1 MVQLT
6 YQIQARQQTSLTPRL
21 QQSVKLLQMSTLD
34 FNQEVAQ
41 AIASNPF
48 LEDPADN
55 STSSG
60 TPWADPASDPA
71 CETDLPGQHNQENK
85 DTDQPANQ
93 KPHNDG
99 TIVERLEDNLS
110 DTPAAYS
117 GDYPRAYDHDHD
129 RAGNDVGM
137 WAQSQINLQDILR
150 ANLCGYELN
159 ARERCLTEFIIEA
172 LDPDGYLRTSFSDL
186 ADAKQFRPAVSD
198 SEWLTALKLV
208 QHLAAPGLGARDLS
222 ECLALQL
229 NALPDRTAGVELAL
243 GIVARALDQL
253 GRCDY
258 GGLTRLM
265 ACTEQ
270 QTKQACALIR
280 SLNPRPAASFTPVD
294 PSCYVVADAF
304 VRRVGK
310 LWVTMA
316 NQEAAPQVRLNNTYA
331 KLFRESHGGDRSP
344 MTHAL
349 QEARWLVRS
358 LEQRNSTIQRVA
370 QAIVARQQTFFD
382 YGAVALRPMMLSE
395 IADELGLHESTISRA
410 TSHKY
415 LACPGGIFEFKYF
428 FSRELATRSGGTCSA
443 MAVRALIREMIGE
456 ENPQEPLSDV
466 ALASK
471 LAHDGIVVARRTVS
485 KYRAQIKCPAAE
497 LRRSM

>member
-34 FNQEVAQ
+34 FNHEVAQ

-55 STSSG
+55 STTSD
-60 TPWADPASDPA
+60 TPWADPAADPPP
-71 CETDLPGQHNQENK
+71 ETNLPGQRHQENGE
-85 DTDQPANQ
+85 TDRPENQ
-93 KPHNDG
+93 KPDNG
-99 TIVERLEDNLS
+99 SATVERVEDTLS
-110 DTPAAYS
+110 DAPATYS
-117 GDYPRAYDHDHD
+117 GDYPRAYNHD
-129 RAGNDVGM
+129 RTDNDVGL

-150 ANLCGYELN
+150 ASLCGYKLN

-172 LDPDGYLRTSFSDL
+172 LDPDGYLRTAFSDL
-186 ADAKQFRPAVSD
+186 ADAKQFRPAVSA
-198 SEWLTALKLV
+198 SEWITALKLV
-208 QHLAAPGLGARDLS
+208 QQLGAPGLGARDLS

-229 NALPDRTAGVELAL
+229 SALPDGTAGLELARR
-243 GIVARALDQL
+243 IVARALDQL

-258 GGLTRLM
+258 SGLTRLM

-280 SLNPRPAASFTPVD
+280 RLNPRPAACFTPID
-294 PSCYVVADAF
+294 PSCYVVADAV

-316 NQEAAPQVRLNNTYA
+316 NQDTAPQVRLNNTYA
-331 KLFRESHGGDRSP
+331 KLFRESRGGDRSP

-358 LEQRNSTIQRVA
+358 LEQRNTTIQRVA

-415 LACPGGIFEFKYF
+415 LASPGGIFEFKYF

-443 MAVRALIREMIGE
+443 MAVRALIREMIEE
-456 ENPQEPLSDV
+456 ENPEEPLSDV
-466 ALASK
+466 ALAGK

-497 LRRSM
+497 LRRAM